1 MTPSAYIALA
11 RDIAI
16 VGALGVILWL
26 VFRAGSDHVTAG
38 DLKAL
43 QAQIATQAK
52 ITQGWKDQTDA
63 SNTHLASDL
72 AAIRAASSAPVVHSW
87 LLDAPACK
95 GSGVLPPSPIQTP
108 GGNSSSGS
116 LIPGSGSNA
125 EGHRRDAVIA
135 AFKARWETVL
145 ASCRAEDQA
154 WPR

>member
-1 MTPSAYIALA
+1 MIPSAYIALA
-11 RDIAI
+11 RDIAV

-26 VFRAGSDHVTAG
+26 VYRAGADHVTAG

-95 GSGVLPPSPIQTP
+95 GSGVLPPSPIQAT
-108 GGNSSSGS
+108 GGNSPTGS
-116 LIPGSGSNA
+116 FQPSNGSVS
-125 EGHRRDAVIA
+125 EGHRRDEVTAQ
-135 AFKARWETVL
+135 FKAQWETVL
-145 ASCRAEDQA
+145 ANCRALDAA